1 MITPAAQVKILD
13 FGLAKRLPLSD
24 ETLPTVSRESQG
36 GGVAGTPGYIAP
48 EVLLGQEAD
57 YRSDIFSLE
66 VWFSTKCWLIDI
78 LSARKGL
85 RTNRKASC
93 TLLPPSR
100 NRFLATLDSGT
111 QYAEAKKL
119 YLETFEAQRRVL
131 GAEHAETLT
140 TMHSLGNP
148 LR

>member
-57 YRSDIFSLE
+57 YRSDIFSLGVVFYE
-66 VWFSTKCWLIDI
+66 MLVNRHPFRAKGFKDKSEGVLHLAPTVAEPFPGYSRLGYAIRRSEKTLSRDIRST
-78 LSARKGL
+78 
-85 RTNRKASC
+85 
-93 TLLPPSR
+93 
-100 NRFLATLDSGT
+100 
-111 QYAEAKKL
+111 
-119 YLETFEAQRRVL
+119 
-131 GAEHAETLT
+131 T
-140 TMHSLGNP
+140 TSLGRGTRGNSHYDA
-148 LR
+148 